1 MSFKLDIRQ
10 MNGCVHT
17 CSPVMRACNFSKI
30 KNRRLTEVICADINE
45 MAGEMLTDT
54 QVVT

>member
-1 MSFKLDIRQ
+1 